1 MPFEQPFMPSGVD
14 SHSFDLYAHVQQQLA
29 ASHHEA
35 ASGSPGRSRS
45 RSPGRGHGGA
55 TKQRSPA
62 KIPGKMPVRIPGS
75 LAAPVGS
82 LASSSFAESD
92 STSFAALSGRAGG
105 HHVHHGHGGSP
116 GRRNFDAALAAAT
129 GGGGMGRNSVASG
142 SGSGSTPQP
151 GLLDTEDTQLDMTN
165 VLASLEMEYSE
176 LNGRYQM
183 LLQQASQGARSGD
196 GMALDDA
203 TLNAALGDL
212 ITKMESKVS
221 GEGVVCLVG
230 GCRIAANTTHG
241 YVLFDM
247 CTRLCINSTLTRIV
261 FHSLFAVYIINRASY
276 RHNSCTC
283 FAATSEQIR
292 KVRCTGED
300 CGEDGGGSRALWGC
314 GYGRRCCDVVS
325 VRVNTACSLYVSLLF
340 FYRLTSF
347 IAIARALPPR
357 SFV

>member
-1 MPFEQPFMPSGVD
+1 MPRVYCFLIPISYIAAVTFTGMLFKQPFMPSGVD

-35 ASGSPGRSRS
+35 ASGSPGRS

-82 LASSSFAESD
+82 LASSSFAASD
-92 STSFAALSGRAGG
+92 STSFAALSGHAGG

-129 GGGGMGRNSVASG
+129 GGGGMGRSSAAPMTTASLSASVALPPRSG
-142 SGSGSTPQP
+142 SGSRTGSGSSPLR

-212 ITKMESKVS
+212 ITKMESKVN
-221 GEGVVCLVG
+221 GWGGGGGGGGCLVG
-230 GCRIAANTTHG
+230 VCEHA
-241 YVLFDM
+241 
-247 CTRLCINSTLTRIV
+247 
-261 FHSLFAVYIINRASY
+261 
-276 RHNSCTC
+276 
-283 FAATSEQIR
+283 
-292 KVRCTGED
+292 
-300 CGEDGGGSRALWGC
+300 
-314 GYGRRCCDVVS
+314 
-325 VRVNTACSLYVSLLF
+325 
-340 FYRLTSF
+340 
-347 IAIARALPPR
+347 
-357 SFV
+357 